1 MVRRLLSIVAMMLA
15 LAMVAV
21 ACGDDDSSGDG
32 STAAAPA
39 GGDERTERAVAAGE
53 QAAADAGGP
62 VELPAKKAG
71 ILQILGSIE
80 SAQNAER
87 NMREALD
94 TLGWEQIVCDAQ
106 GDPTKMARCGD
117 SLLDQN
123 VDVMFVLGIEPSLI
137 KAQMRKAK
145 DQGVPVVGFG
155 GQVGDDPLW
164 AGKYYPDD
172 PESGEILTEYVMER
186 LAEVEGDKPVA
197 VNSYPADWSRLR
209 TDVFLEAIKGDSSID
224 LVAEQTTDA
233 ANLVE
238 GTRKQVNDTLTA
250 HPDLKVYW
258 FGFDVAGQ
266 AGGQAVLA
274 KFPGKAFPEKP
285 LVVTFDADLGTQEL
299 MRAGAIDAVVDVP
312 YYASAWIAADQAAE
326 FFARDTP
333 FDTAPQPE
341 YPITIFDNVMI
352 TMENMP
358 PEGQL
363 RQTEDDFVTFFQTKW
378 SEEFGTSP

>member
-1 MVRRLLSIVAMMLA
+1 VKRLFSIIAMVLA
-15 LAMVAV
+15 IAMVAV
-21 ACGDDDSSGDG
+21 ACGDDDSSGDA
-32 STAAAPA
+32 STAAPA
-39 GGDERTERAVAAGE
+39 GGDERTARAVAAGE
-53 QAAADAGGP
+53 EAAAAAGGP
-62 VELPAKKAG
+62 VELPQKTAG

-94 TLGWEQIVCDAQ
+94 TLGWKQIVCDAQ

-117 SLLDQN
+117 SLLDQG

-172 PESGEILTEYVMER
+172 PESGEILTDYVMGR
-186 LAEVEGDKPVA
+186 LGEIEGDKPVA

-209 TDVFLEAIKGDSSID
+209 TDVFLNAIKEDPSID

-266 AGGQAVLA
+266 AGGQAVAA
-274 KFPGKAFPEKP
+274 KFPGKSFPEKP

-333 FDTAPQPE
+333 FDQSPQPD

-352 TMENMP
+352 TSENLP

-363 RQTEDDFVTFFQTKW
+363 RQTEDDFVAFFTTKW
-378 SEEFGTSP
+378 ENEFESSP